1 MGRVWGGRGIPAEGR
16 ATRSSLIPP
25 GYERILPALRVRAPE
40 KRRVDGAWQGGGRI
54 VGRREGGERGR
65 ARPRAEIALPHPRDA
80 KRCGVADRGRDDV
93 LLAARGGCRGAEG
106 CSAVGIC
113 LRLVGAAG
121 LSRALPSAPGR
132 HRPSSGYSRMLPGIT
147 GLPRRK
153 SAVSI
158 SFFPSGMSRWMCRMP
173 LPQATERTLPC
184 SGSTVP
190 AWQSLES
197 AE

>member
-40 KRRVDGAWQGGGRI
+40 KAGRWRMAGRWEDRRQARRRGAWEGTTTGRNSSSSPA
-54 VGRREGGERGR
+54 RRKTVWRRG
-65 ARPRAEIALPHPRDA
+65 P
-80 KRCGVADRGRDDV
+80 RGRDDV